1 MPLPAAH
8 MRIQMQPET
17 SYLSRVRGVP
27 LLPYERVAA
36 ILNTES
42 GLLAE
47 PSSSGRL
54 LVATDRRL
62 INASDSGRTRITE
75 MYALTSVSQVSLR
88 EDARRGLSWK
98 HWASLAAG
106 GLIVYLLL
114 AYWLVDRLPEVV
126 IPVINLHAFA
136 LVIMALVVLA
146 GWLFWRGLTQAGGRR
161 LQISGVNWTLET
173 ECVAEFQDLQEF
185 ANRLLLQSAVGN
197 GDSVRSAKRQ

>member
-1 MPLPAAH
+1 
-8 MRIQMQPET
+8 MQPEI
-17 SYLSRVRGVP
+17 SYLSHVRGVA

-47 PSSSGRL
+47 PSASGRL

-62 INASDSGRTRITE
+62 INASDSGRTRIAE
-75 MYALTSVSQVSLR
+75 MYALTSVSQISLR

-98 HWASLAAG
+98 HWASLVVG

-114 AYWLVDRLPEVV
+114 AYWLVDRLPDVI

-136 LVIMALVVLA
+136 LIIMALVVLA
-146 GWLFWRGLTQAGGRR
+146 GWLFWRGLTQAGGRS
-161 LQISGVNWTLET
+161 LQISGVNWALEA
-173 ECVAEFQDLQEF
+173 ECGAEFQDLQEF
-185 ANRLLLQSAVGN
+185 ANRLLLQHWSAGN
-197 GDSVRSAKRQ
+197 GDSVRPAERQ

>member
-1 MPLPAAH
+1 
-8 MRIQMQPET
+8 MQPEA
-17 SYLSRVRGVP
+17 SYLSHVRGVA
-27 LLPYERVAA
+27 LLPDEQVVA
-36 ILNTES
+36 ILSTES

-47 PSSSGRL
+47 PSAAGRL

-75 MYALTSVSQVSLR
+75 MYALTSMSQVSLR
-88 EDARRGLSWK
+88 DDARRGLSWK
-98 HWASLAAG
+98 HWASLVVG

-114 AYWLVDRLPEVV
+114 AYWLVDHLPDVI

-136 LVIMALVVLA
+136 LVIMALLVLA

-173 ECVAEFQDLQEF
+173 ECGAEFQDLQEF
-185 ANRLLLQSAVGN
+185 ANRLLLVQSGPGN
-197 GDSVRSAKRQ
+197 GDSVRTAEGQ